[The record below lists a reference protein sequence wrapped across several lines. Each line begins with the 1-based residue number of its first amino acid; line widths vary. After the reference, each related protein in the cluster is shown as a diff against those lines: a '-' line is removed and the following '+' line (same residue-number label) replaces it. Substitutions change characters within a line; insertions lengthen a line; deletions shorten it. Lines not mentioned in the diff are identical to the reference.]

1 MRERWWWIGGGTVA
15 VIGVGAGAYWLGRKQ
30 GQAQTSTRTVTETI
44 QGVPV
49 TRTIPSTIPIT
60 EAAVT
65 VTRTINGTPV
75 TVTRTVPI
83 TEPPVTIT
91 NTVDITKTVPVTQTV
106 VVTRTIPITQTVPV
120 TQPAVTVT
128 RTIPVTQPPR
138 TITRTVV
145 DTVGSGIVR
154 DVTIVS
160 IAQTNQGPTSTF
172 IKWSAALGYASYKVY
187 LVNLGKGYTVY
198 NQALGNTT
206 YKPLTYGSPTVTT
219 NYTTA
224 TITGLLPEVFYSVVI
239 VACNGN
245 TCGPI
250 EAVYYF
256 VPVLPTAQQI
266 VGRYVQP
273 APVTLSNGMAVVV

>member
-1 MRERWWWIGGGTVA
+1 MRERWWWIGGGSVA

-30 GQAQTSTRTVTETI
+30 GQAQTTTRTVTETI

-49 TRTIPSTIPIT
+49 TRTIPSTVPIT
-60 EAAVT
+60 EAAVTVTRTIPITQAPVT

-120 TQPAVTVT
+120 TQPA
-128 RTIPVTQPPR
+128 R

-160 IAQTNQGPTSTF
+160 IAQTNQGPTSTL
-172 IKWSAALGYASYKVY
+172 IKWSAALGYSSYKVY

-256 VPVLPTAQQI
+256 VPVLPTARQI